1 VDLTPL
7 VSIRDVDF
15 SYAGEG
21 ATAALSR
28 ISLDVVAGTTVGL
41 IGPNGG
47 GKTTLVRLL
56 LGQITPDRGT
66 ITVAGLTPLEAVR
79 RGNIIGYLPQSL
91 RVKSSL
97 PLTVR
102 QVIELGLTGKA
113 GLLGEPGREDLAF
126 ITQLM
131 DRLELSTMGGR
142 LVRELSGGQWQ
153 RVLIA
158 RALSARPQLL
168 LLDEPTTG
176 IDRKNQQRFITL
188 LSELKAELGLTLV
201 FVSHDLRA
209 VTGISDRLACLNV
222 TLHYHDV
229 PQRLPSRVASDLF
242 ACDLEAMGIVHDQ
255 VFHPP
260 VQLGLPARKAPPTGA
275 S

>member
-1 VDLTPL
+1 MEPL
-7 VSIRDVDF
+7 VTIRNVDF
-15 SYAGEG
+15 SYG
-21 ATAALSR
+21 ATAALR
-28 ISLDVVAGTTVGL
+28 GISLDVLRGSTVGL

-56 LGQITPDRGT
+56 LGQITPDRGE
-66 ITVAGLTPLEAVR
+66 IRVAGLSPSEAVR

-91 RVKSSL
+91 RVESAL

-102 QVIELGLTGKA
+102 QVIELGLTGKV
-113 GLLGEPGREDLAF
+113 GVLGRPGPDDLAF
-126 ITQLM
+126 VEQLIA
-131 DRLELSTMGGR
+131 RLELGPLAER
-142 LVRELSGGQWQ
+142 PVRELSGGQWQ

-158 RALSARPQLL
+158 RAVSSRPQLL

-176 IDRKNQQRFITL
+176 IDRKNQQRFIAL
-188 LSELKAELGLTLV
+188 LTELKAELGLTLI

-229 PQRLPSRVASDLF
+229 PQRLPSQVASDLF

-255 VFHPP
+255 VFHAP
-260 VQLGLPARKAPPTGA
+260 VQIGLPVRKP
-275 S
+275 